1 MLMDSKETSREKMG
15 KIGKNPSFFASVK
28 HALDGIGII
37 LKEEKNMRS
46 HALFGLIPLLS
57 AWFFGASPME
67 WIVIIFCIFLVIIM
81 EFLNTIF
88 ENVVDLVTDYEY
100 HPLAKK
106 AKDIAAGAI
115 LVTAFFAILIAAII
129 FLPKFLELYYKL
141 I

>member
-1 MLMDSKETSREKMG
+1 
-15 KIGKNPSFFASVK
+15 
-28 HALDGIGII
+28 
-37 LKEEKNMRS
+37 
-46 HALFGLIPLLS
+46 
-57 AWFFGASPME
+57 
-67 WIVIIFCIFLVIIM
+67 M

-106 AKDIAAGAI
+106 AKDIAAGAV

>member
-1 MLMDSKETSREKMG
+1 MDLKGTSREKLG
-15 KIGKNPSFFASVK
+15 KIGKNPNFIASVK
-28 HALDGIGII
+28 HALDGIRII

-46 HALFGLIPLLS
+46 HALFGLVPLLL
-57 AWFFGASPME
+57 AWFFGSSTME

-106 AKDIAAGAI
+106 AKDIAAGAV
-115 LVTAFFAILIAAII
+115 LVTVFFTILIAAII
-129 FLPKFLELYYKL
+129 FLPKFVELYYKL

>member
-1 MLMDSKETSREKMG
+1 MDLKGTSREKLG
-15 KIGKNPSFFASVK
+15 KIGKNPNFIASVK
-28 HALDGIGII
+28 HALDGIRII

-46 HALFGLIPLLS
+46 HALFGLIPLLL
-57 AWFFGASPME
+57 AWFFGSSTME

-106 AKDIAAGAI
+106 AKDIAAGAV
-115 LVTAFFAILIAAII
+115 LVTVFFTILIAAII
-129 FLPKFLELYYKL
+129 FLPKFVEFYYKL